1 MLVARLLL
9 LLSVLLAVSQAQSQA
24 GECGKF
30 RQESC
35 QAKGSQVL
43 AVVRGIQSAL
53 ECQVGC
59 ITALQGPLAPPD
71 LLSFSPPDCV
81 FLQGGVPDVLSVP
94 RALPVCPTETVWP
107 EVILH

>member
-1 MLVARLLL
+1 MLVARLLV

-35 QAKGSQVL
+35 QARGSQVL
-43 AVVRGIQSAL
+43 EVVGGIQSAL

-59 ITALQGPLAPPD
+59 ISALQGPLALECSTSRSRLD
-71 LLSFSPPDCV
+71 S
-81 FLQGGVPDVLSVP
+81 SVAT
-94 RALPVCPTETVWP
+94 RL
-107 EVILH
+107 